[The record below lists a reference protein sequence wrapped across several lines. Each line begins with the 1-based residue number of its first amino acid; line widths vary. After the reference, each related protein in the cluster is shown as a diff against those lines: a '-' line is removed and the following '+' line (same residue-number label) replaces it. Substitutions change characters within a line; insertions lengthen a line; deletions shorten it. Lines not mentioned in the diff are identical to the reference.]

1 MFVILSLIIIFY
13 MFSSAAKKAN
23 RHPMPWLLLGFV
35 LWLVLG
41 GLFLLITT
49 TFILRIGSPT
59 DIFSME
65 SWELIMQGISAAI
78 ITIVAYIIKKK
89 FIK

>member
-1 MFVILSLIIIFY
+1 MFVILSLTIIFY
-13 MFSSAAKKAN
+13 MFSSAAKKAY
-23 RHPMPWLLLGFV
+23 RHPMPWLLLGFG
-35 LWLVLG
+35 LWLLLG

-65 SWELIMQGISAAI
+65 SWELIMQVISAAI
-78 ITIVAYIIKKK
+78 ITSVAYIIKKK